1 MKISPPTLSRQFGQP
16 SATPFRGF
24 LVNTIRFWEPRRLI
38 YNLILAVVTVVWI
51 VATWPHFRPVMT
63 VHSLLLLAILALI
76 ANVLY
81 SAAYFVD
88 LPLQS
93 SSPDAEWKRVRWGL
107 WLLGTVFAILLTN
120 YWIADEIYPLVR

>member
-51 VATWPHFRPVMT
+51 IATWPHFRPVMT
-63 VHSLLLLAILALI
+63 LHSLLLLAILALI